1 MIVDVPPSVTIE
13 SPGVSVGVK
22 RPVERSRTFWEAMSN
37 LEPAYA
43 ERQPVSDSER
53 AFAGALDLIMSGQPD
68 EAELRLD
75 SLRSNASDSV
85 VRAASRRLL
94 TAMLQYQDK
103 WKILSELNP
112 ARRNDGPVTEVRDRA
127 EVEAWA
133 DAFKD
138 VAERKLTFPGR
149 AVVLPLS
156 LSASGAPMIPILLNG
171 QRRFFW
177 LDTGSSMSI
186 VASNVAAATGMVP
199 LISDTLEIAT
209 ATGRVAAQPAAIARL
224 EIGGIR
230 ITSSTAMIV
239 DSDLMEV
246 RLGSNASEVVKID
259 GIIGYDVI
267 SRLDVSIDY
276 VARRVIIAR
285 PVRDERAAV
294 VLRNLFWVGTPIVR
308 LVTARGTALHFN
320 LDTGAQ
326 ETYSTDALVAKM
338 KVRTFVG
345 ERRLVGGLAGMQTV
359 RGRFISEM
367 RLSLAGQPLV
377 FRKLL
382 VFAPAYSTFVSLDGI
397 LGGDIGKTGV
407 VRIDATNGRFLIQR
421 QSGSEGLRA
430 GS

>member
-1 MIVDVPPSVTIE
+1 ME
-13 SPGVSVGVK
+13 STGVAIAGR
-22 RPVERSRTFWEAMSN
+22 RPVDRSRTFWEAMSN
-37 LEPAYA
+37 LEPAYV
-43 ERQPVSDSER
+43 ERHPVSDSER
-53 AFAGALDLIMSGQPD
+53 AFAGALELIMSGQPD

-112 ARRNDGPVTEVRDRA
+112 TRRTDAPVTEVRDRA

-138 VAERKLTFPGR
+138 VAERKLTFPSR

-156 LSASGAPMIPILLNG
+156 LSASGAPMIPILVNG

-186 VASNVAAATGMVP
+186 VASNVAAASGITP
-199 LISDTLEIAT
+199 LIPDTLEIAT

-230 ITSSTAMIV
+230 IASSTAMIV

-246 RLGSNASEVVKID
+246 RLGSKASEVVKID

-267 SRLDVSIDY
+267 SRLDVAIDY
-276 VARRVIIAR
+276 VNRRVTVAR
-285 PVRDERAAV
+285 PVRDERAARIP
-294 VLRNLFWVGTPIVR
+294 RNLFWVGTPIVR
-308 LVTARGTALHFN
+308 LITIRGTALHFN

-345 ERRLVGGLAGMQTV
+345 ERRLVGGLAGLQTV
-359 RGRFISEM
+359 RGRFINEM

-421 QSGSEGLRA
+421 QSGNEGLRV